1 MMWFPSFLAILTS
14 ETGPLNGMSET
25 AKAAEAAKQ
34 AKASGIF
41 SFSDEINWIITCV
54 SP

>member
-41 SFSDEINWIITCV
+41 SFSDEIN
-54 SP
+54 